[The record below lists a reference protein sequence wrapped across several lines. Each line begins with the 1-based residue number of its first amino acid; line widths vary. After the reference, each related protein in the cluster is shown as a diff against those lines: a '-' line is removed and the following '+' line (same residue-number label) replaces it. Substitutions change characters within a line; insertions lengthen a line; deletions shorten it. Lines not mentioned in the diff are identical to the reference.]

1 LTALQTQDDDEGHF
15 VCVSGWT
22 SDSGC
27 TVDGQSARLQCEPGI
42 VSVKASGEQGMYTV
56 TAADVPLPSV
66 SNTGPDFGQDI
77 TIKLIAT
84 TGDHVGSAVWTQL
97 EQSRFDWADAEQT
110 SNTLAI
116 SVAISGASSIDDPTT
131 ITTVQ
136 FQATDAAGNVGTC
149 DTLLHV
155 SDVDECADG
164 THTCHET
171 AVCEDLFDMRGDPGS
186 LTEHVVTG
194 TYNCTCPEGAEGD
207 GYTGCAGP
215 SFPHVCLLLAWL
227 LG

>member
-42 VSVKASGEQGMYTV
+42 VSVKASGEQGTYTV

-66 SNTGPDFGQDI
+66 SNTGPDFGQNI
-77 TIKLIAT
+77 TIELIAT
-84 TGDHVGSAVWTQL
+84 TDDHVGSAVWTQP
-97 EQSRFDWADAEQT
+97 EQSMFDWADAEQT

-136 FQATDAAGNVGTC
+136 FRATDAAGNVGTC

-171 AVCEDLFDMRGDPGS
+171 AVCEDLLDMRGDPGS

-194 TYNCTCPEGAEGD
+194 TYNCTCPEGFEGD

-215 SFPHVCLLLAWL
+215 SFLHACVLAWL
-227 LG
+227 LS